1 MDLNNLQP
9 DNAKAQILSNA
20 VAYADKSV
28 VSKQLLKAPSG
39 NITLFAFDKG
49 EGLSEHTAPF
59 DAFVEILDG
68 KAEITIGG
76 IKHSLTTGQFIIM
89 PANVPH
95 ALSAVE
101 KFKMML
107 VMIKS

>member
-1 MDLNNLQP
+1 MDLSNLQP

-20 VAYADKSV
+20 VAYTDKSV
-28 VSKQLLKAPSG
+28 VSKQLIKAPSG

-76 IKHSLTTGQFIIM
+76 IKHILTTGQFIIM